1 MSQYNEFKKYIDI
14 RIFYKP
20 KNQNS
25 KYIQIFGKKFVKNN
39 KDKAKIIF
47 NDLEYELKS
56 NFRDIDPNYDNKEG
70 ILLKLRIFENITDM
84 SEMYYECDGLY
95 LFPDDYNN
103 EEENIDINKINST
116 HSKKQSTISKKLD
129 SENNYSYN
137 NQFLDLLNTSNVTN
151 MSGMY
156 NESNSLI
163 SFPDISKLDTSNV
176 TDMSYMFYGCNS
188 LISLTDIAKW
198 NTSNVTN
205 ISGMYN
211 KSNSLISFP
220 DISKLDI
227 SNVTDMSYMFYG
239 CKL

>member
-1 MSQYNEFKKYIDI
+1 MSQYNEFKKYIDF

-84 SEMYYECDGLY
+84 REMFYECDGLY
-95 LFPDDYNN
+95 SFLDDYDN
-103 EEENIDINKINST
+103 EEENVDNNEINST
-116 HSKKQSTISKKLD
+116 HSKKQSTIRKKLD

-137 NQFLDLLNTSNVTN
+137 KNFSEPPNTSNVDN

-156 NESNSLI
+156 NGSNSLI
-163 SFPDISKLDTSNV
+163 SLS
-176 TDMSYMFYGCNS
+176 
-188 LISLTDIAKW
+188 
-198 NTSNVTN
+198 
-205 ISGMYN
+205 
-211 KSNSLISFP
+211 

-227 SNVTDMSYMFYG
+227 SNLTDMTGMYNEINSLISLSDISKYLNWIFQM
-239 CKL
+239 LLI